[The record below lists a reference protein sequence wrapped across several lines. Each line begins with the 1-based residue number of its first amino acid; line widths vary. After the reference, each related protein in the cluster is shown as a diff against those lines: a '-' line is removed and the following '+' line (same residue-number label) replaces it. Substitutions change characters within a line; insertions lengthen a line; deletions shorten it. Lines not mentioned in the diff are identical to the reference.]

1 VPVAAVLGWPLA
13 HTLSPALHQAA
24 YRAAG
29 LDDWTYLGPPPPPPA
44 PTPRPGPGG

>member
-29 LDDWTYLGPPPPPPA
+29 LDDWTYLARRWSGGG
-44 PTPRPGPGG
+44 RSPGST